1 MDEKI
6 KTLQNTIHGEVITE
20 SSPEYTTLKKSFI
33 FEGHPLLIVLVKT
46 QDDIAKSIQF
56 ARENQLVL
64 SVRSGGHGFSG
75 LSTNEGGMVI
85 DLAHFNEVVI
95 DEDLTFVRVGAGAR
109 WGDVAETLRPY
120 GLAISSGDTTSVGVG
135 GLTLG
140 GGVGWQVRNMG
151 LTIDNLEKAEI
162 VTADGAT
169 LQVSKTENPDLFWA
183 IRGGG
188 GNFGVVTS
196 FTFRAH
202 DLKQVLKG
210 MVMYPVSELESVL
223 TKWAR
228 VMDSAPEALN
238 ATFVAIPGFGPEPVP
253 ALMILFC
260 CAADDEPNARKAVQP
275 LLELGK
281 PEHSDVKLVAYADML
296 EEAIPPQG
304 IKTFAQTGFIKK
316 LDATNI
322 KTIAQ
327 NYGRVGTAILQIRRL
342 GGAMSRIASDET
354 AFAWRNYDALIWS
367 VSPVPEQLSDEE
379 GRAISEKSWA
389 PIKPLTEGGYVN
401 FLSSADHASVTLV
414 YPPETYARLAKIK
427 AMYDPE
433 NIFCRDINIE
443 PAK

>member
-1 MDEKI
+1 MDKKI
-6 KTLQNTIHGEVITE
+6 ETLQNTIQGEVVTE
-20 SSPEYTTLKKSFI
+20 AGPEYAKLKKSFV

-46 QDDIAKSIQF
+46 HDDIAKSIQF
-56 ARENQLVL
+56 ARENGLVL

-75 LSTNEGGMVI
+75 LSTNDGGLVI
-85 DLAHFNEVVI
+85 DLSHFNEVVI
-95 DEDLTFVRVGAGAR
+95 DEDLTFVRVGTGAR

-120 GLAISSGDTTSVGVG
+120 GLAISSGDTVSVGVG

-140 GGVGWQVRNMG
+140 GGVGWQVRNLG
-151 LTIDNLEKAEI
+151 LTIDNLEKAEM
-162 VTADGAT
+162 VTADGT
-169 LQVSKTENPDLFWA
+169 VLQISKTENPDLFWA

-188 GNFGVVTS
+188 GNFGVITS
-196 FTFRAH
+196 YTFRAH

-210 MVMYPVSELESVL
+210 MVIYPVSELESVL

-228 VMDSAPEALN
+228 VMDDAPEELN
-238 ATFVAIPGFGPEPVP
+238 ATFVTIPGFGPEPVP

-260 CAADDEPNARKAVQP
+260 CAADDEAKARKAVQP
-275 LLELGK
+275 LLELGT
-281 PEHSDVKLVAYADML
+281 PDHSDVKVVPYADML

-322 KTIAQ
+322 RAIAQ

-342 GGAMSRIASDET
+342 GGAVSRIPSDET
-354 AFAWRNYDALIWS
+354 AFAWRDYDALIWS
-367 VSPVPEQLSDEE
+367 VSPIPEQLSDEE

-401 FLSSADHASVTLV
+401 FLSSADHKSATLV
-414 YPPETYARLAKIK
+414 YPPKTYARLAKIK
-427 AMYDPE
+427 ALYDPE
-433 NIFCRDINIE
+433 NIFCRNVNIS